1 MGGWVFGSGRGT
13 GGSSFQLE
21 YRDKV
26 ATQQQGGGSDLG
38 RDSHPVVMCDVGPAP
53 TSEIKVDLGIP
64 TSP

>member
-1 MGGWVFGSGRGT
+1 M
-13 GGSSFQLE
+13 
-21 YRDKV
+21 
-26 ATQQQGGGSDLG
+26 G